1 MSPALYLAGVVA
13 IVGSLGWALYAI
25 GSTVIPAVPK
35 IRRALQGR
43 GGVDV

>member
-1 MSPALYLAGVVA
+1 MNPALYLAGVVA
-13 IVGSLGWALYAI
+13 IVGVLGLSLYAI

-43 GGVDV
+43 GGLDG

>member
-1 MSPALYLAGVVA
+1 VSAAQYFCGVVA

-25 GSTVIPAVPK
+25 GSTVIPALPN

-43 GGVDV
+43 GGVE